1 MDEEKSVTQK
11 EVRRL
16 KKELKRV
23 TKSSLKL
30 LWLGRT
36 KAFAATKIGK
46 RSEARVVEIGFPHRP
61 FAGKRWPGLAGTD
74 DYRVVF
80 PGHYQ
85 LPLRRSSFGSQK
97 R

>member
-61 FAGKRWPGLAGTD
+61 FAGTD

-85 LPLRRSSFGSQK
+85 PPLRRSSFGSQK